1 MVIIM
6 EHNNHG
12 KTYCTKSCDNCTI
25 RETLNCPGCMD
36 GPGREIDGDCA
47 LARCCRD
54 NGHRTCESCTRSGDC
69 DLFLRRRE
77 LPEERQR
84 LREDAAAVRE
94 QLTRRAK
101 LMCGRLRV
109 LFWLTIA
116 SALFRLLSGE
126 GLLGWDAL
134 QLMVIYVI
142 IALIA
147 VVYGVILLGFRHE
160 SELFGRSG
168 LYNILSGV
176 LEIAAAVMLYC
187 DIGLWSIIC
196 SLPAAVL
203 MLFAAYYEYYGYQVT
218 TYDLDFALSEKWNFI
233 KKLSVAL
240 KLLPGASLL
249 LMLLLPLIATLLQ
262 LAVLVGNIVIS
273 VMILVYLWR
282 TAKYFGEYLTENTAE
297 A

>member
-1 MVIIM
+1 M
-6 EHNNHG
+6 EHNNQG
-12 KTYCTKSCDNCTI
+12 KTYCTKSCDSCSI

-109 LFWLTIA
+109 LFWLIIVSGVFGGLT
-116 SALFRLLSGE
+116 SDSLFD
-126 GLLGWDAL
+126 WNVL
-134 QLMVIYVI
+134 QQMVITVI
-142 IALIA
+142 ISLITA
-147 VVYGVILLGFRHE
+147 AYGVILLGFRHE
-160 SELFGRSG
+160 TEMFKKAG
-168 LYNILSGV
+168 LYNILSGA
-176 LEIAAAVMLYC
+176 LGIAVSAMIYC
-187 DIGLWSIIC
+187 GAGLWSIIC

-203 MLFAAYYEYYGYQVT
+203 MLFAAYFEFYGYQAA
-218 TYDLDFALSEKWNFI
+218 TYDLDFELSEKWNLI

-249 LMLLLPLIATLLQ
+249 LMLLLPLIAALL
-262 LAVLVGNIVIS
+262 LIAVLVGNVVIS

-282 TAKYFGEYLTENTAE
+282 TAKYFGEYLDENTAE
-297 A
+297 AKV